1 MAVLRKSHITQ
12 AIKRPEKESTQVFQ
26 KTMSPYVRFDNEIM
40 EGFLARLERYYM
52 NCYNSVSIVED
63 LYNYT
68 KEK

>member
-1 MAVLRKSHITQ
+1 MAVSRKSHIQQ
-12 AIKRPEKESTQVFQ
+12 AINKPKEETLKVFE

-52 NCYNSVSIVED
+52 NCYNSVEIVED